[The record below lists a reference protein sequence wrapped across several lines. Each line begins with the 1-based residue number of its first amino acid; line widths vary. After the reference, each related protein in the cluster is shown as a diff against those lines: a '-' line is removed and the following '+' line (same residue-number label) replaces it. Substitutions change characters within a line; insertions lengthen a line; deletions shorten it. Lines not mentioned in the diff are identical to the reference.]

1 MGSSVP
7 PIPDSLRENLAYG
20 LGEAESERWLAH
32 AQTRARA
39 LFEAW
44 DLVPE
49 QVLAG
54 GSESLCVKCAG
65 PGGETVLK
73 VPANVSAGAAEIA
86 ALRAWAGNGAAQVI
100 RTDPEDN
107 AMLMNFL
114 GWVGA
119 GRFTTAEVLDLA
131 DLLHVADPSGHDFGS
146 VSRNLD
152 RRVAWARD
160 RFDES
165 GLERERA
172 DLELAEQI
180 LAELLSAAADPV
192 LLHGD
197 LQPKN
202 LIVSAH
208 GLTAVDPMPAVGPA
222 LFDVAL
228 WIVKSNDHQPLAERQ
243 AEILRLRTAPDTD
256 ALQRWSWS
264 LAVLE
269 SRPYL
274 GRSNRGRETFIDEF
288 RHQIAG

>member
-1 MGSSVP
+1 MVENPDNCPRVRAIVANRGIALSWVASGDAFSFSV
-7 PIPDSLRENLAYG
+7 
-20 LGEAESERWLAH
+20 
-32 AQTRARA
+32 ARA
-39 LFEAW
+39 PGRSGRKPSTLYSGPARRFT
-44 DLVPE
+44 DTRLT
-49 QVLAG
+49 G
-54 GSESLCVKCAG
+54 GVTYRY
-65 PGGETVLK
+65 TVT
-73 VPANVSAGAAEIA
+73 AYD
-86 ALRAWAGNGAAQVI
+86 RAGNGAARVI

-107 AMLMNFL
+107 ALLMNFL

-152 RRVAWARD
+152 RRVAWARE
-160 RFDES
+160 RFDEA

-172 DLELAEQI
+172 DLDLAERV
-180 LAELLSAAADPV
+180 LAELLYAADEPV

-228 WIVKSNDHQPLAERQ
+228 WIVKSNDHRPLAERQ
-243 AEILRLRTAPDTD
+243 AEILRLRTAPDAD

-274 GRSNRGRETFIDEF
+274 GRNNRGRETFINDF
-288 RHQIAG
+288 RNQIAG